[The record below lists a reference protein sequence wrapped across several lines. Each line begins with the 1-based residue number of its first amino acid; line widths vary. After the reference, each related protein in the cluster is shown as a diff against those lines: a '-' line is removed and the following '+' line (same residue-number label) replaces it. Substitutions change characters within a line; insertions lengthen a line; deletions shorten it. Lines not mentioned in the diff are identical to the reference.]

1 MDLTAALKASPHS
14 LVKRPLDDGTAYLIE
29 VVYGEYC
36 VSTLD
41 ADGNARGFYRY
52 DDYEM
57 PRMHKR
63 LGELEHDGWE
73 PMTDVPSLKER
84 QGRPY
89 ASTLPASTQEATP
102 TPAPEE
108 TIVWAAAS
116 DPDAYD
122 RWGDS
127 LCDRCRN
134 MAGRIWIVSTTGP
147 GSAQNCISCMA
158 GRLAEVIGTTEPQGL
173 EPLVAYA
180 STIRVTRNSRGEE
193 GIEIQ
198 HFPDE

>member
-1 MDLTAALKASPHS
+1 
-14 LVKRPLDDGTAYLIE
+14 
-29 VVYGEYC
+29 
-36 VSTLD
+36 
-41 ADGNARGFYRY
+41 
-52 DDYEM
+52 M

-147 GSAQNCISCMA
+147 GSAQKCISCMA
-158 GRLAEVIGTTEPQGL
+158 GRLPQGVGTTEPQGV
-173 EPLVAYA
+173 EPLGADA
-180 STIRVTRNSRGEE
+180 STNPGERNSPG
-193 GIEIQ
+193 GGGDEIQ
-198 HFPDE
+198 SIPDH